1 MIRINCKN
9 NNKTKEF
16 AEGVTFLDIYN
27 GFDLGFKYKPMCVL
41 DCNKRRDLTRRVYQN
56 TDVEFLTITSSIGLR
71 TYTLGLFFILYKA
84 VSDLFPGAH
93 VEMAN
98 SISKGIYCPLNIGR
112 ELVQED
118 IDKIKTRMEKII
130 SDDIPFVRHKE
141 QTDEVIKVLE
151 EAGRTDATRLMKTL
165 GRVYGYYYTLDNA
178 ADCFFGILPPS
189 TGFIDN
195 YDLIL
200 NSEEQGVLIRI
211 PNKQNP
217 DELEY
222 PVPQEKMF
230 EIFKEYH
237 AWQRIM
243 EIVTVGDLNI
253 VCKEKQSTNFIN
265 IAEALQAK
273 KIVHIADT
281 ISNRR
286 DEGEKLKIVLISGPS
301 SSGKTTFSKRLQV
314 QLLANG
320 VFPKVISLDDYFLDR
335 DNTPLDEN
343 GEHDFE
349 TLNAIDID
357 FYNKQ
362 LKELLDGNTV
372 DLPTYNFKTGKREF
386 NDNKMSLGAGD
397 ILIVEGIHA
406 LNPNL
411 MPDIPDE
418 YKFLIYVSALTS
430 IRLDEHN
437 YIPTTDNR
445 LLRRILR
452 DYKYRGTTAK
462 ETIARWPS
470 VRAGEE
476 KWIFPYQENADVMF
490 NSAMVFEIAV
500 LKDLVDPI
508 LAEVPEN
515 CPEFAYADQLRRFL
529 SLFIS
534 IPSQK
539 LPPTSLI
546 REFIGGSSFHY

>member
-27 GFDLGFKYKPMCVL
+27 GFDLGFNYKPMCVL
-41 DCNKRRDLTRRVYQN
+41 DCNKRKDLTRRVYQN

-71 TYTLGLFFILYKA
+71 TYTLGLFFIFYKA

-165 GRVYGYYYTLDNA
+165 GRVYGYYYTLDDA

-195 YDLIL
+195 YDLII
-200 NSEEQGVLIRI
+200 NSEEQGFLIRI
-211 PNKQNP
+211 PNKQKP
-217 DELEY
+217 DILEY

-281 ISNRR
+281 ISKRR

-349 TLNAIDID
+349 ALSAIDID

-362 LKELLDGNTV
+362 LKELLDG
-372 DLPTYNFKTGKREF
+372 
-386 NDNKMSLGAGD
+386 
-397 ILIVEGIHA
+397 I
-406 LNPNL
+406 
-411 MPDIPDE
+411 
-418 YKFLIYVSALTS
+418 
-430 IRLDEHN
+430 
-437 YIPTTDNR
+437 
-445 LLRRILR
+445 
-452 DYKYRGTTAK
+452 
-462 ETIARWPS
+462 
-470 VRAGEE
+470 
-476 KWIFPYQENADVMF
+476 
-490 NSAMVFEIAV
+490 
-500 LKDLVDPI
+500 
-508 LAEVPEN
+508 
-515 CPEFAYADQLRRFL
+515 
-529 SLFIS
+529 
-534 IPSQK
+534 
-539 LPPTSLI
+539 
-546 REFIGGSSFHY
+546 

>member
-1 MIRINCKN
+1 M
-9 NNKTKEF
+9 
-16 AEGVTFLDIYN
+16 
-27 GFDLGFKYKPMCVL
+27 
-41 DCNKRRDLTRRVYQN
+41 
-56 TDVEFLTITSSIGLR
+56 EFLTITSSIGLR
-71 TYTLGLFFILYKA
+71 TYTLGLFFIFYKA

-141 QTDEVIKVLE
+141 HTDEVIKVLE

-165 GRVYGYYYTLDNA
+165 GRVYGYYYTLDDA

-195 YDLIL
+195 YDLII
-200 NSEEQGVLIRI
+200 NSEEQGFLIRI

-217 DELEY
+217 DILEY

-281 ISNRR
+281 ISKRR

-301 SSGKTTFSKRLQV
+301 SSGKTTFSKRLQI

-349 TLNAIDID
+349 ALSAIDID

-529 SLFIS
+529 RLFIS

-546 REFIGGSSFHY
+546 REFIGGSSFRY

>member
-1 MIRINCKN
+1 MIRIYCRN
-9 NNKTKEF
+9 NQETKEF
-16 AEGVTFLDIYN
+16 AEGVTYLDIYY

-41 DCNKRRDLTRRVYQN
+41 DCNKRRDLTRRVYHN
-56 TDVEFLTITSSIGLR
+56 TDVEYLTITSSIGLR
-71 TYTLGLFFILYKA
+71 AYTLGLFFIFSKA
-84 VSDLFPGAH
+84 VSDIFPEGK
-93 VEMAN
+93 VEMSN
-98 SISKGIYCPLNIGR
+98 SISKGIYCPVHIGR
-112 ELVQED
+112 ELTLED
-118 IDKIKTRMEKII
+118 IDKIKTRMKEII
-130 SDDIPFVRHKE
+130 SDDITFVRHKE
-141 QTDEVIKVLE
+141 HADNVIKVLE
-151 EAGRTDATRLMKTL
+151 EVDRNDASRLIQTL
-165 GRVYGYYYTLDNA
+165 GRVYGYYYTLGDA

-189 TGFIDN
+189 TGFIN
-195 YDLIL
+195 NFDLL
-200 NSEEQGVLIRI
+200 FDSKEQGIVLRI
-211 PNKQNP
+211 PNKQKP
-217 DELEY
+217 DELEK
-222 PVPQEKMF
+222 PVRQEKMF

-237 AWQRIM
+237 SWQRIM
-243 EIVTVGDLNI
+243 NIVTVGDLNNT
-253 VCKEKQSTNFIN
+253 CKKGQSTDFIN

-281 ISNRR
+281 ISERR
-286 DEGEKLKIVLISGPS
+286 NEGQELKIVLISGPS

-320 VFPKVISLDDYFLDR
+320 VFPKVISLDDYFLNR
-335 DNTPLDEN
+335 DDTPLDEN

-349 TLNAIDID
+349 ALNAIDID
-357 FYNKQ
+357 FFNTQ
-362 LKELLDGNTV
+362 LKELLSGKTV
-372 DLPTYNFKTGKREF
+372 DLPTYNFRTGMREF
-386 NDNKMSLGAGD
+386 NDKKMTLVTGD
-397 ILIVEGIHA
+397 ILLIEGIHA

-411 MPDIPDE
+411 TPDIPKE

-452 DYKYRGTTAK
+452 DHKYRGTSAR

-490 NSAMVFEIAV
+490 NSAMIFEIAV

-508 LAEVPEN
+508 LAEVQED

-546 REFIGGSSFHY
+546 REFIGGSSFRY